1 MSSALLSVEN
11 IRYKGNS
18 NYLSEVAVN
27 LLNHMTKKFT
37 CMICY
42 SRCIFY
48 IARYGMPAWLPSAE
62 LYCWR
67 KAVCI
72 WDTAAWTS
80 PKTLL
85 LPYRNR
91 DGQEEARQSN
101 YPVLWNQYWN
111 NYRRLFIYVVLT
123 GEAIQHWLRWWHIYR
138 IIYLLI
144 YRSTCLSVYLPTIS
158 WQTIFYVF

>member
-1 MSSALLSVEN
+1 M
-11 IRYKGNS
+11 
-18 NYLSEVAVN
+18 N
-27 LLNHMTKKFT
+27 LLNHMTKMFT
-37 CMICY
+37 CVICY
-42 SRCIFY
+42 SRYIFH

-72 WDTAAWTS
+72 WDTAPWTS

-85 LPYRNR
+85 LPYRYR

-111 NYRRLFIYVVLT
+111 NYHILFIYFVST
-123 GEAIQHWLRWWHIYR
+123 GEVIQHWLRRWHIYK
-138 IIYLLI
+138 IIYLFTYL
-144 YRSTCLSVYLPTIS
+144 SLNLSVCLLTYMLLSDGIHYPVC
-158 WQTIFYVF
+158 WW

>member
-1 MSSALLSVEN
+1 M
-11 IRYKGNS
+11 
-18 NYLSEVAVN
+18 N

-37 CMICY
+37 YIICY
-42 SRCIFY
+42 SRCIFH

-72 WDTAAWTS
+72 WDTTPWTS

-85 LPYRNR
+85 LPYRYR

-111 NYRRLFIYVVLT
+111 NYRTLFIYVVST
-123 GEAIQHWLRWWHIYR
+123 GETIQHWLRWWHIYK
-138 IIYLLI
+138 IIYLFII
-144 YRSTCLSVYLPTIS
+144 YLSICLSVYLPACYYLMVYTILHVLDKILREN
-158 WQTIFYVF
+158 QIG

>member
-1 MSSALLSVEN
+1 M
-11 IRYKGNS
+11 
-18 NYLSEVAVN
+18 
-27 LLNHMTKKFT
+27 FT

-42 SRCIFY
+42 SRCIFH

-62 LYCWR
+62 FYCWW

-85 LPYRNR
+85 LPYRYRN
-91 DGQEEARQSN
+91 GQEEARQSN

-111 NYRRLFIYVVLT
+111 NYCRLFIYLFMLYQLERKFST
-123 GEAIQHWLRWWHIYR
+123 DWDDDLFIKLF
-138 IIYLLI
+138 IYLLI
-144 YRSTCLSVYLPTIS
+144 YLSICLSVCLSTYLHAIIWWYTLSYMFWIKS
-158 WQTIFYVF
+158 SGRITQDKRQM